1 MRDLYYISYESFMLF
16 LNKVTER
23 YDDNRKVLKH
33 IIIDLLTNKR
43 STFNA
48 DLNEF
53 IEKSGANLE
62 V

>member
-48 DLNEF
+48 
-53 IEKSGANLE
+53 